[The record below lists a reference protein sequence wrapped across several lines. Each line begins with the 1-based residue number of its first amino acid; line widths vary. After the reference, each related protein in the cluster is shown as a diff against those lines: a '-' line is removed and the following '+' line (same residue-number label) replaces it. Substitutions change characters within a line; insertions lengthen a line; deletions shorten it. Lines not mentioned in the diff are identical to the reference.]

1 MLLKKIKMEART
13 SKENEEE
20 EEEKKKKKEFNN
32 DDDSFLKKDKK
43 EDKEEERRRIASLI
57 AETSYLT
64 SVLNAPSGE
73 ATTTASSSSSSND
86 SYDYYDFGFT
96 SAVYSLFGYASED
109 GNTGS
114 ATNNNNNIN
123 NNKMMMM
130 MEKESNL
137 LLDEKRI
144 EQTLLKNHGVI
155 KKTLPEVSPTDF
167 EKYLRAIRTS
177 YARFVAT
184 RAMAKKKNKSAG
196 TASKSSSAGSALA
209 DGFAA
214 TNNMNADDFEEQM
227 HRQNQLLSSVPS
239 IFFREEFDLTSREAF
254 EEILPCLVSDLVG
267 ESNNNNN
274 NNNKTSLDDDNV
286 ANSAVLAQEQLGQ
299 YLDLVESVIMK
310 RVGDRAEAFLEA
322 MAKTKKLQETIEETK
337 KAVVDLR
344 TNNRRSFRRAAH
356 ATAKVKETSRR
367 RDNIL
372 RLAETLKDIENIR
385 QTKLDVD
392 VLLESGEYSECL
404 EAIDECERSLRA
416 AIERATKNNSEEGE
430 VEEEK
435 GSSSMSSASNK
446 HMNIS
451 NSSGGKSNAATT
463 TTKNVFSC
471 FSHLPKDLEI
481 AKRKCTGAITAEL
494 CSRARVE
501 SNIVD
506 DGIANIVKYGVDDQ
520 IKDDEGSFDKDE
532 YDRVSES
539 ILPALRGLL
548 RSSTVM
554 PTVDAIHAVSREIL
568 RDLKRDVERVC
579 EKVFA
584 SVGGKTNTPS
594 KVSAA
599 VGENK
604 NAEDGNME
612 NIYLALQNCSSE
624 NYIRTLDAVSKIMSR
639 LHFKR
644 GEIIRDVL
652 MSVFTSSSDEFD
664 ENASESAGAV
674 ETPKSLPSPKFSMD
688 FVLKEARDEANE
700 RFSRD
705 GISKAVF
712 AIRESSNSIIDGG
725 SMLFARLLSCRKHV
739 NAKLDAT
746 SFTRITKASDAFIRL
761 AENANKKNGKRCV
774 ALRSQVHSQARLFL
788 NVKHAA
794 ELDKLKTLLEQ
805 ESWSQATVPAHFQEL
820 LDRLSA
826 VASSTEK
833 DEKKESNAATN
844 AENDKNQPLPTK
856 IIDKNTKVEHVATT
870 TALMLIRTLND
881 YSDIAESIPDLS
893 ADVARR
899 VAELLGAFNDG
910 ACVLVLGAQAMQGA
924 NLRSITAKHLSVTQQ
939 SLRLFQ
945 SLAPVLKA
953 KLSDITTTKFGS
965 SSDNVAAATGEGK
978 LPSIGNEDAR
988 RKLAF
993 ANLDKVGRDFETH
1006 CERIHLK
1013 LIEIIRE
1020 RLRFHRGTLPQL
1032 AKAWENEPLED
1043 FDKEASQFSKGLMKE
1058 LGTLSKVVRGMFEE
1072 NDQNNVLG
1080 VVALEF
1086 DAKLASSLRT
1096 VWEERKSVGGTIE
1109 RHVKADCEA
1118 LRECLHGL
1126 AGKFDSDIIGRE
1138 LKELAEVVAESIK
1151 HNDARLA
1158 DEAKL
1163 LKAKMKAMAAEAET
1177 KTPTKSPTPK
1187 QSTTNEENM
1196 DSAPASTSSPPAKG
1210 EEAKD
1215 PVAAASPDEDE
1226 RKDENAKSDDE

>member
-1 MLLKKIKMEART
+1 
-13 SKENEEE
+13 
-20 EEEKKKKKEFNN
+20 
-32 DDDSFLKKDKK
+32 
-43 EDKEEERRRIASLI
+43 
-57 AETSYLT
+57 
-64 SVLNAPSGE
+64 
-73 ATTTASSSSSSND
+73 
-86 SYDYYDFGFT
+86 
-96 SAVYSLFGYASED
+96 
-109 GNTGS
+109 
-114 ATNNNNNIN
+114 
-123 NNKMMMM
+123 MMM

-184 RAMAKKKNKSAG
+184 RAMAKKKNKSLG
-196 TASKSSSAGSALA
+196 TASKSSSAGSALS

-267 ESNNNNN
+267 ESNNN

-404 EAIDECERSLRA
+404 EAIDECERSLRV

-430 VEEEK
+430 VGEEK
-435 GSSSMSSASNK
+435 GSSSLSSASDKN
-446 HMNIS
+446 MNIS
-451 NSSGGKSNAATT
+451 NSSGDKSNAATT

-506 DGIANIVKYGVDDQ
+506 DGIANIVKNGVDDQ

-532 YDRVSES
+532 YDRVSEC

-584 SVGGKTNTPS
+584 SIGGKTNTPS

-599 VGENK
+599 VAEDK
-604 NAEDGNME
+604 NADDGNME

-953 KLSDITTTKFGS
+953 KLSEITTTKFGS

-1187 QSTTNEENM
+1187 KSTTDEENM
-1196 DSAPASTSSPPAKG
+1196 DSAPASTSSPTAKG

-1226 RKDENAKSDDE
+1226 GKDENAKSDDKQ

>member
-1 MLLKKIKMEART
+1 M
-13 SKENEEE
+13 EEE
-20 EEEKKKKKEFNN
+20 EEEKKKKNAEDDSSSSSSSSSPR
-32 DDDSFLKKDKK
+32 DDDDAAHSF
-43 EDKEEERRRIASLI
+43 EEERRVASLV

-64 SVLNAPSGE
+64 SVLNAAPFC
-73 ATTTASSSSSSND
+73 SSSSDGDATTSSSSD
-86 SYDYYDFGFT
+86 SYYSYYYDFGLT

-109 GNTGS
+109 
-114 ATNNNNNIN
+114 AVVANNNNNN
-123 NNKMMMM
+123 NSNNGGRSGGNKNSSA
-130 MEKESNL
+130 MEKESKL
-137 LLDEKRI
+137 LLDEKHI

-184 RAMAKKKNKSAG
+184 RAMAKKNKNGNNIKAG
-196 TASKSSSAGSALA
+196 GGGGGGGTVSKSSSVGSAL
-209 DGFAA
+209 
-214 TNNMNADDFEEQM
+214 ADDFEEQM

-254 EEILPCLVSDLVG
+254 EEILPCLASDLG
-267 ESNNNNN
+267 ESGENSNTDN
-274 NNNKTSLDDDNV
+274 DNV
-286 ANSAVLAQEQLGQ
+286 ANSAVLAQEQLEH
-299 YLDLVESVIMK
+299 YSDLVESVIMK
-310 RVGDRAEAFLEA
+310 RVGDRAEVFLDA
-322 MAKTKKLQETIEETK
+322 MAKTRKLQETIEETK
-337 KAVVDLR
+337 KSVVDLR

-356 ATAKVKETSRR
+356 STAKVKETSRR

-404 EAIDECERSLRA
+404 EAIDECERSLRR
-416 AIERATKNNSEEGE
+416 AIEAATKKDSEEAE
-430 VEEEK
+430 VEEDKE
-435 GSSSMSSASNK
+435 SSMSSADKKITN
-446 HMNIS
+446 S
-451 NSSGGKSNAATT
+451 NSGKSNAGTT
-463 TTKNVFSC
+463 TSNVFSC

-501 SNIVD
+501 SNVVD
-506 DGIANIVKYGVDDQ
+506 DEIANVVKNGIDDQ
-520 IKDDEGSFDKDE
+520 IKDNEGSFDKDE
-532 YDRVSES
+532 FDRVSES
-539 ILPALRGLL
+539 IIPALRGLL
-548 RSSTVM
+548 RSSTVV
-554 PTVDAIHAVSREIL
+554 PTVDAIYAVSREIL

-579 EKVFA
+579 EKVVA
-584 SVGGKTNTPS
+584 GTGGRTNNNTPS
-594 KVSAA
+594 KVNNTAA
-599 VGENK
+599 NENK
-604 NAEDGNME
+604 NDADDGNME
-612 NIYLALQNCSSE
+612 DIYFALQHCSSE
-624 NYIRTLDAVSKIMSR
+624 NYIRTLDAVTKIMSR

-644 GEIIRDVL
+644 SEIIRDVL
-652 MSVFTSSSDEFD
+652 MSMFTSSVNAFDD
-664 ENASESAGAV
+664 ENASENVGDV
-674 ETPKSLPSPKFSMD
+674 ETPKSAQSPKFSMD
-688 FVLKEARDEANE
+688 LIRKEARDEANE

-705 GISKAVF
+705 GISKVVS

-725 SMLFARLLSCRKHV
+725 SMVFARLLSCRKHV

-746 SFTRITKASDAFIRL
+746 SFTKITKASDAFIRL
-761 AENANKKNGKRCV
+761 AENANRKNGKRCV

-826 VASSTEK
+826 VASSTEEDKSK
-833 DEKKESNAATN
+833 DSNAATPS
-844 AENDKNQPLPTK
+844 ESDKNQPLPTK
-856 IIDKNTKVEHVATT
+856 IIDKNTNIEHVATT

-953 KLSDITTTKFGS
+953 RLSDITTTKFGS
-965 SSDNVAAATGEGK
+965 SSDNLAAAAVEGK
-978 LPSIGNEDAR
+978 PPSSGNEDAR

-1020 RLRFHRGTLPQL
+1020 RLRFHRGGLPQL
-1032 AKAWENEPLED
+1032 AKAWENEPIED

-1058 LGTLSKVVRGMFEE
+1058 LGTLSKVVRSMFEE
-1072 NDQNNVLG
+1072 NDQNSVLG

-1086 DAKLASSLRT
+1086 DSKLASSLRT
-1096 VWEERKSVGGTIE
+1096 VWQERKSVGGTVE
-1109 RHVKADCEA
+1109 RHVKADCDA
-1118 LRECLHGL
+1118 LQECLHGI
-1126 AGKFDSDIIGRE
+1126 AGKFDSEIIGRE

-1151 HNDARLA
+1151 HNDARLS

-1163 LKAKMKAMAAEAET
+1163 LKAKKKAMAAEAESQ
-1177 KTPTKSPTPK
+1177 TPTKSPTPTK
-1187 QSTTNEENM
+1187 SGTSGTNGEEKKETA
-1196 DSAPASTSSPPAKG
+1196 APAG
-1210 EEAKD
+1210 EEAREPVESKD
-1215 PVAAASPDEDE
+1215 ES
-1226 RKDENAKSDDE
+1226 KDENVNDTKSSD